1 MVVKSLFERFVITKA
16 AIKTFGCFEMA
27 SRHVA
32 PEFGRGKVVGGMIVI
47 ISCLFTSLFVII
59 FVVVVAMLTQELF
72 LLSMVFQM
80 RFEFQFCFKML
91 RTKVALVMILLLT
104 IVIGANEFIIQHEIK
119 MDSI

>member
-59 FVVVVAMLTQELF
+59 FVDVVTMLTKELF

-91 RTKVALVMILLLT
+91 RTKVALVIILLLT
-104 IVIGANEFIIQHEIK
+104 IVIGANEFII
-119 MDSI
+119 

>member
-47 ISCLFTSLFVII
+47 ISCLFTSLFVNI
-59 FVVVVAMLTQELF
+59 FVVVAMLTQELF

>member
-59 FVVVVAMLTQELF
+59 FVVVVVAMLTQELF

-80 RFEFQFCFKML
+80 RFEFQFCVKTL
-91 RTKVALVMILLLT
+91 WTKVALVVMM
-104 IVIGANEFIIQHEIK
+104 IVIANEFIQDKIK
-119 MDSI
+119 MVSI

>member
-1 MVVKSLFERFVITKA
+1 MVVKSLFKRFVITKA
-16 AIKTFGCFEMA
+16 AIKTFSCFEMA

-32 PEFGRGKVVGGMIVI
+32 PEFGRGKVVGGMLANTVV
-47 ISCLFTSLFVII
+47 SCLFTLVAAA
-59 FVVVVAMLTQELF
+59 AMLTLELF

>member
-59 FVVVVAMLTQELF
+59 FVVVVVAMLTQELF

-104 IVIGANEFIIQHEIK
+104 IVIGANEFII
-119 MDSI
+119 